1 MEGRGEGVGMGWGG
15 GEKDKVQGV
24 NWHLSVEAAGS
35 SVSAGSP
42 SPFADENVRV
52 GGKARCE

>member
-1 MEGRGEGVGMGWGG
+1 MKGWLGG
-15 GEKDKVQGV
+15 GVKDKVQGV
-24 NWHLSVEAAGS
+24 NWHLSVETAGS